1 MSEDVAQRPAVIFL
15 SYRRGD
21 TQWAARGIY
30 DRLVDRYGRKNV
42 FRDLDAIPP
51 GARFR
56 DYVERKISE
65 SDILILLIGKAWA
78 SYADETGRRRLEHPR
93 DPVRLELETALRLG
107 LPIIPVRVE
116 GAPMPTEGDLVPSIV
131 DLLEFNAAEVT
142 DSRWEYDVDRLL
154 WAINE
159 TVEGRLRPSAP
170 NSAGDR
176 DAEAQARRDAEAR
189 ARREAEEKA
198 RQEAEKAR
206 QEAEERARRDAEEKA
221 HREADER
228 ARRDAEAQARR
239 DAEAQACR
247 EAEEE
252 ARQEAERARQE
263 AEELARRDAEA
274 KARREADERA
284 RRDAEAQARR
294 DAEAQARREAEAQAR
309 REAEAQARREAEE
322 KARQEAEELAR
333 RDAEAKARRE
343 ADERA
348 RRDAEAQARRDA
360 EAQARRDAEAQARQE
375 AEKARQEAEERA
387 GRDAEAKARRE
398 ADEQAP
404 RDAEAQGRRDAKE
417 AEHRARTDQQ
427 AREERAVE
435 AASSP
440 PEVVERVQ
448 PRSSRTARI
457 LSRRW
462 ANILAAVLAIGGV
475 VVLISYLRSAKP
487 LEATIMN
494 HLPDSLR
501 ASCAAT
507 DRAATCH
514 LKDGTVV
521 FYRLFDTVTEAKENV
536 SDGHQVE
543 PDSNPCPPP
552 TPPPVNTSVVC
563 RYAVGPETGLAM
575 FSYTAKDAHRIYI
588 SRWVPDAEPRLR
600 GEMSTENANQTDWE
614 TLEKNLTELVKA
626 R

>member
-93 DPVRLELETALRLG
+93 DPVRLELEIALRLG

-170 NSAGDR
+170 NSVGDR
-176 DAEAQARRDAEAR
+176 DTEAQT
-189 ARREAEEKA
+189 
-198 RQEAEKAR
+198 
-206 QEAEERARRDAEEKA
+206 
-221 HREADER
+221 
-228 ARRDAEAQARR
+228 
-239 DAEAQACR
+239 
-247 EAEEE
+247 
-252 ARQEAERARQE
+252 
-263 AEELARRDAEA
+263 
-274 KARREADERA
+274 
-284 RRDAEAQARR
+284 RR
-294 DAEAQARREAEAQAR
+294 DAEAQARREAEG
-309 REAEAQARREAEE
+309 
-322 KARQEAEELAR
+322 KARQEAEERAR
-333 RDAEAKARRE
+333 QDAE
-343 ADERA
+343 ERA
-348 RRDAEAQARRDA
+348 RRDAEEKGRREADGQARRDA
-360 EAQARRDAEAQARQE
+360 EAQA
-375 AEKARQEAEERA
+375 
-387 GRDAEAKARRE
+387 GREAKE
-398 ADEQAP
+398 P
-404 RDAEAQGRRDAKE
+404 
-417 AEHRARTDQQ
+417 EHRAGTDQQ
-427 AREERAVE
+427 GREERAVR

-462 ANILAAVLAIGGV
+462 ANILAATLAIGGV
-475 VVLISYLRSAKP
+475 VVLISYLRSARP
-487 LEATIMN
+487 VEATIMN
-494 HLPDSLR
+494 HLPGDLR
-501 ASCAAT
+501 ASCMSTRDQSANCRLA
-507 DRAATCH
+507 DR
-514 LKDGTVV
+514 TVV
-521 FYRLFDTVTEAKENV
+521 FYSLFDTVDEARADV
-536 SDGHQVE
+536 VE
-543 PDSNPCPPP
+543 GDEIAPYGDPCPPSA
-552 TPPPVNTSVVC
+552 PPAGIPVVC
-563 RYAVGPETGLAM
+563 RYSVGAEKGVVR
-575 FSYTAKDAHRIYI
+575 FSYTSKGGQSFYL
-588 SRWVPDAEPRLR
+588 SRWSPDGEPLR
-600 GEMSTENANQTDWE
+600 GEMSTPHANPQDWATLRENWILLAGM
-614 TLEKNLTELVKA
+614 

>member
-93 DPVRLELETALRLG
+93 DPVRLELEIALRLG

-170 NSAGDR
+170 NSVGDRDTEAQTRR
-176 DAEAQARRDAEAR
+176 DAEAQARR
-189 ARREAEEKA
+189 EAEGKA

-206 QEAEERARRDAEEKA
+206 QEAEERARRDAEEKGR
-221 HREADER
+221 READG
-228 ARRDAEAQARR
+228 QARR
-239 DAEAQACR
+239 DAEAQAGR
-247 EAEEE
+247 EA
-252 ARQEAERARQE
+252 
-263 AEELARRDAEA
+263 
-274 KARREADERA
+274 
-284 RRDAEAQARR
+284 
-294 DAEAQARREAEAQAR
+294 
-309 REAEAQARREAEE
+309 
-322 KARQEAEELAR
+322 
-333 RDAEAKARRE
+333 
-343 ADERA
+343 
-348 RRDAEAQARRDA
+348 
-360 EAQARRDAEAQARQE
+360 
-375 AEKARQEAEERA
+375 
-387 GRDAEAKARRE
+387 
-398 ADEQAP
+398 
-404 RDAEAQGRRDAKE
+404 KE
-417 AEHRARTDQQ
+417 PEHRAGTDQQ
-427 AREERAVE
+427 GREERAVQ

-462 ANILAAVLAIGGV
+462 ANILAATLAIGGV
-475 VVLISYLRSAKP
+475 VVLISYLRSARP
-487 LEATIMN
+487 VEATIMN
-494 HLPDSLR
+494 HLPGDLR
-501 ASCAAT
+501 ASCMSTRDQSANCRLA
-507 DRAATCH
+507 DR
-514 LKDGTVV
+514 TVV
-521 FYRLFDTVTEAKENV
+521 FYSLFDTVDEARADV
-536 SDGHQVE
+536 VE
-543 PDSNPCPPP
+543 GDEIAPYGDPCPPSA
-552 TPPPVNTSVVC
+552 PPAGIPVVC
-563 RYAVGPETGLAM
+563 RYSVGAEKGVVR
-575 FSYTAKDAHRIYI
+575 FSYTSKGGQSFYL
-588 SRWVPDAEPRLR
+588 SRWSPDGEPLR
-600 GEMSTENANQTDWE
+600 GEMSTPHANPQDWATLRENWILLAGM
-614 TLEKNLTELVKA
+614 

>member
-93 DPVRLELETALRLG
+93 DPVRLELEIALRLG

-170 NSAGDR
+170 NSVGDR
-176 DAEAQARRDAEAR
+176 DTEAQARRDAEAQ
-189 ARREAEEKA
+189 ARREAEGKA
-198 RQEAEKAR
+198 RQEAEERAR
-206 QEAEERARRDAEEKA
+206 QDAEERARRDAEEKA
-221 HREADER
+221 HREADE
-228 ARRDAEAQARR
+228 
-239 DAEAQACR
+239 
-247 EAEEE
+247 
-252 ARQEAERARQE
+252 
-263 AEELARRDAEA
+263 
-274 KARREADERA
+274 
-284 RRDAEAQARR
+284 
-294 DAEAQARREAEAQAR
+294 
-309 REAEAQARREAEE
+309 
-322 KARQEAEELAR
+322 
-333 RDAEAKARRE
+333 
-343 ADERA
+343 
-348 RRDAEAQARRDA
+348 QARRDA

-375 AEKARQEAEERA
+375 AEERA
-387 GRDAEAKARRE
+387 RRDAEEKGRRE
-398 ADEQAP
+398 ADGQAR
-404 RDAEAQGRRDAKE
+404 RDAEAQAGREAKE
-417 AEHRARTDQQ
+417 PEHRAGTDQQ
-427 AREERAVE
+427 GREERAVQ

-462 ANILAAVLAIGGV
+462 ANILAATLAIGGV
-475 VVLISYLRSAKP
+475 VVLISYLRSARP
-487 LEATIMN
+487 VEATIMN
-494 HLPDSLR
+494 HLPGDLR
-501 ASCAAT
+501 ASCMSTRDQSANCRLA
-507 DRAATCH
+507 DR
-514 LKDGTVV
+514 TVV
-521 FYRLFDTVTEAKENV
+521 FYSLFDTVDEARADV
-536 SDGHQVE
+536 VE
-543 PDSNPCPPP
+543 GDEIAPYGDPCPPSA
-552 TPPPVNTSVVC
+552 PPAGIPVVC
-563 RYAVGPETGLAM
+563 RYSVGAEKGVVR
-575 FSYTAKDAHRIYI
+575 FSYTSKGGQSFYL
-588 SRWVPDAEPRLR
+588 SRWSPDGEPLR
-600 GEMSTENANQTDWE
+600 GEMSTPHANPRDWATLRENWILLAGM
-614 TLEKNLTELVKA
+614 

>member
-93 DPVRLELETALRLG
+93 DPVRLELEIALRLG

-170 NSAGDR
+170 NSVGDRDTEAQTRR
-176 DAEAQARRDAEAR
+176 DAEAQARR
-189 ARREAEEKA
+189 EAEGKA
-198 RQEAEKAR
+198 RHEAEKAR
-206 QEAEERARRDAEEKA
+206 QEAEERARRDAEE
-221 HREADER
+221 
-228 ARRDAEAQARR
+228 
-239 DAEAQACR
+239 
-247 EAEEE
+247 
-252 ARQEAERARQE
+252 
-263 AEELARRDAEA
+263 

-294 DAEAQARREAEAQAR
+294 DAEAQAS
-309 REAEAQARREAEE
+309 
-322 KARQEAEELAR
+322 
-333 RDAEAKARRE
+333 
-343 ADERA
+343 
-348 RRDAEAQARRDA
+348 
-360 EAQARRDAEAQARQE
+360 RDAEAQARQE
-375 AEKARQEAEERA
+375 AEERA
-387 GRDAEAKARRE
+387 RRDAEEKGRRE
-398 ADEQAP
+398 ADGQAR
-404 RDAEAQGRRDAKE
+404 RDAEAQAGREAKE
-417 AEHRARTDQQ
+417 PEHRAGTDQQ
-427 AREERAVE
+427 GREERAVQ

-462 ANILAAVLAIGGV
+462 ANILAATLAIGGV
-475 VVLISYLRSAKP
+475 VVLISYLRSARP
-487 LEATIMN
+487 VEATIMN
-494 HLPDSLR
+494 HLPGDLR
-501 ASCAAT
+501 ASCMSTRDQSANCRLA
-507 DRAATCH
+507 DR
-514 LKDGTVV
+514 TVV
-521 FYRLFDTVTEAKENV
+521 FYSLFDTVDEARADV
-536 SDGHQVE
+536 VE
-543 PDSNPCPPP
+543 GDEIAPYGDPCPPSA
-552 TPPPVNTSVVC
+552 PPAGIPVVC
-563 RYAVGPETGLAM
+563 RYSVGAEKGVVR
-575 FSYTAKDAHRIYI
+575 FSYTSKGGQSFYL
-588 SRWVPDAEPRLR
+588 SRWSPDGEPLR
-600 GEMSTENANQTDWE
+600 GEMSTPHANPQDWATLRENWILLAGM
-614 TLEKNLTELVKA
+614 

>member
-93 DPVRLELETALRLG
+93 DPVRLELEIALRLG

-170 NSAGDR
+170 NSVGDR
-176 DAEAQARRDAEAR
+176 DT
-189 ARREAEEKA
+189 
-198 RQEAEKAR
+198 
-206 QEAEERARRDAEEKA
+206 
-221 HREADER
+221 
-228 ARRDAEAQARR
+228 EAQARR
-239 DAEAQACR
+239 DAEAQARR
-247 EAEEE
+247 EAEGK
-252 ARQEAERARQE
+252 ARQE
-263 AEELARRDAEA
+263 AEERARQDAEERARRDAEE

-294 DAEAQARREAEAQAR
+294 DAEAQAS
-309 REAEAQARREAEE
+309 
-322 KARQEAEELAR
+322 
-333 RDAEAKARRE
+333 
-343 ADERA
+343 
-348 RRDAEAQARRDA
+348 
-360 EAQARRDAEAQARQE
+360 RDAEAQARQE
-375 AEKARQEAEERA
+375 AEERA
-387 GRDAEAKARRE
+387 RRDAEEKGRRE
-398 ADEQAP
+398 ADGQAR
-404 RDAEAQGRRDAKE
+404 RDAEAQAGREAKE
-417 AEHRARTDQQ
+417 PEHRAGTDQQ
-427 AREERAVE
+427 GREERAVQ

-462 ANILAAVLAIGGV
+462 ANILAATLAIGGV
-475 VVLISYLRSAKP
+475 VVLISYLRSARP
-487 LEATIMN
+487 VEATIMN
-494 HLPDSLR
+494 HLPGDLR
-501 ASCAAT
+501 ASCMSTRDQSANCRLA
-507 DRAATCH
+507 DR
-514 LKDGTVV
+514 TVV
-521 FYRLFDTVTEAKENV
+521 FYSLFDTVDEARADV
-536 SDGHQVE
+536 VE
-543 PDSNPCPPP
+543 GDEIAPYGDPCPPSA
-552 TPPPVNTSVVC
+552 PPAGIPVVC
-563 RYAVGPETGLAM
+563 RYSVGAEKGVVR
-575 FSYTAKDAHRIYI
+575 FSYTSKGGQSFYL
-588 SRWVPDAEPRLR
+588 SRWSPDGEPLR
-600 GEMSTENANQTDWE
+600 GEMSTPHANPQDWATLRENWILLAGM
-614 TLEKNLTELVKA
+614 

>member
-93 DPVRLELETALRLG
+93 DPVRLELEIALRLG

-170 NSAGDR
+170 NSVGDRDTEAQTRR
-176 DAEAQARRDAEAR
+176 DAEAQARR
-189 ARREAEEKA
+189 EAEGKA

-206 QEAEERARRDAEEKA
+206 QEAEERARRDAEE
-221 HREADER
+221 
-228 ARRDAEAQARR
+228 
-239 DAEAQACR
+239 
-247 EAEEE
+247 
-252 ARQEAERARQE
+252 
-263 AEELARRDAEA
+263 
-274 KARREADERA
+274 
-284 RRDAEAQARR
+284 
-294 DAEAQARREAEAQAR
+294 
-309 REAEAQARREAEE
+309 
-322 KARQEAEELAR
+322 
-333 RDAEAKARRE
+333 KARRE

-375 AEKARQEAEERA
+375 AEERA
-387 GRDAEAKARRE
+387 RRDAEEKGRRE
-398 ADEQAP
+398 ADGQAR
-404 RDAEAQGRRDAKE
+404 RDAEAQAGREAKE
-417 AEHRARTDQQ
+417 PEHRAGTDQQ
-427 AREERAVE
+427 GREERAVQ

-462 ANILAAVLAIGGV
+462 ANILAATLAIGGV
-475 VVLISYLRSAKP
+475 VVLISYLRSARP
-487 LEATIMN
+487 VEATIMN
-494 HLPDSLR
+494 HLPGDLR
-501 ASCAAT
+501 ASCMSTRDQSANCRLA
-507 DRAATCH
+507 DR
-514 LKDGTVV
+514 TVV
-521 FYRLFDTVTEAKENV
+521 FYSLFDTVDEARADV
-536 SDGHQVE
+536 VE
-543 PDSNPCPPP
+543 GDEIAPYGDPCPPSA
-552 TPPPVNTSVVC
+552 PPAGIPVVC
-563 RYAVGPETGLAM
+563 RYSVGAEKGVVR
-575 FSYTAKDAHRIYI
+575 FSYTSKGGQSFYL
-588 SRWVPDAEPRLR
+588 SRWSPDGEPLR
-600 GEMSTENANQTDWE
+600 GEMSTPHANPQDWATLRENWILLAGM
-614 TLEKNLTELVKA
+614 

>member
-93 DPVRLELETALRLG
+93 DPVRLELEIALRLG

-170 NSAGDR
+170 NSVGDRDTEAQTRRDAEAQARREAEGKARQEAEERARQEAEERARRDAEEKARREADERARR
-176 DAEAQARRDAEAR
+176 DAEAQARRDAEAQASR
-189 ARREAEEKA
+189 DAEA
-198 RQEAEKAR
+198 QAR

-239 DAEAQACR
+239 DAEAQA
-247 EAEEE
+247 
-252 ARQEAERARQE
+252 
-263 AEELARRDAEA
+263 
-274 KARREADERA
+274 
-284 RRDAEAQARR
+284 
-294 DAEAQARREAEAQAR
+294 
-309 REAEAQARREAEE
+309 
-322 KARQEAEELAR
+322 
-333 RDAEAKARRE
+333 
-343 ADERA
+343 

-375 AEKARQEAEERA
+375 AEERA
-387 GRDAEAKARRE
+387 RRDAEEKGRRE
-398 ADEQAP
+398 ADGQAR
-404 RDAEAQGRRDAKE
+404 RDAEAQAGREAKE
-417 AEHRARTDQQ
+417 PEHRAGTDQQ
-427 AREERAVE
+427 GREERAVQ

-462 ANILAAVLAIGGV
+462 ANILAATLAIGGV
-475 VVLISYLRSAKP
+475 VVLISYLRSARP
-487 LEATIMN
+487 VEATIMN
-494 HLPDSLR
+494 HLPGDLR
-501 ASCAAT
+501 ASCMSTRDQSANCRLA
-507 DRAATCH
+507 DR
-514 LKDGTVV
+514 TVV
-521 FYRLFDTVTEAKENV
+521 FYSLFDTVDEARADV
-536 SDGHQVE
+536 VE
-543 PDSNPCPPP
+543 GDEIAPYGDPCPPSA
-552 TPPPVNTSVVC
+552 PPAGIPVVC
-563 RYAVGPETGLAM
+563 RYSVGAEKGVVR
-575 FSYTAKDAHRIYI
+575 FSYTSKGGQSFYL
-588 SRWVPDAEPRLR
+588 SRWSPDGEPLR
-600 GEMSTENANQTDWE
+600 GEMSTPHANPQDWATLRENWILLAGM
-614 TLEKNLTELVKA
+614 

>member
-93 DPVRLELETALRLG
+93 DPVRLELEIALRLG

-170 NSAGDR
+170 NSVGDR
-176 DAEAQARRDAEAR
+176 DTEAQARRDAEAQ
-189 ARREAEEKA
+189 ARREAEGKA

-221 HREADER
+221 
-228 ARRDAEAQARR
+228 
-239 DAEAQACR
+239 
-247 EAEEE
+247 
-252 ARQEAERARQE
+252 
-263 AEELARRDAEA
+263 
-274 KARREADERA
+274 RREADERA
-284 RRDAEAQARR
+284 RRDAEAQAR
-294 DAEAQARREAEAQAR
+294 
-309 REAEAQARREAEE
+309 
-322 KARQEAEELAR
+322 QEAE
-333 RDAEAKARRE
+333 
-343 ADERA
+343 ERA
-348 RRDAEAQARRDA
+348 RRDAEEKGRREADGQARRDA
-360 EAQARRDAEAQARQE
+360 EAQA
-375 AEKARQEAEERA
+375 
-387 GRDAEAKARRE
+387 GREAKE
-398 ADEQAP
+398 P
-404 RDAEAQGRRDAKE
+404 
-417 AEHRARTDQQ
+417 EHRAGTDQQ
-427 AREERAVE
+427 GREERAVQ

-462 ANILAAVLAIGGV
+462 ANILAATLAIGGV
-475 VVLISYLRSAKP
+475 VVLISYLRSARP
-487 LEATIMN
+487 VEATIMN
-494 HLPDSLR
+494 HLPGDLR
-501 ASCAAT
+501 ASCMSTRDQSANCRLA
-507 DRAATCH
+507 DR
-514 LKDGTVV
+514 TVV
-521 FYRLFDTVTEAKENV
+521 FYSLFDTVDEARADV
-536 SDGHQVE
+536 VE
-543 PDSNPCPPP
+543 GDEIAPYGDPCPPSA
-552 TPPPVNTSVVC
+552 PPAGIPVVC
-563 RYAVGPETGLAM
+563 RYSVGAEKGVVR
-575 FSYTAKDAHRIYI
+575 FSYTSKGGQSFYL
-588 SRWVPDAEPRLR
+588 SRWSPDGEPLR
-600 GEMSTENANQTDWE
+600 GEMSTPHANPQDWATLRENWILLAGM
-614 TLEKNLTELVKA
+614 

>member
-93 DPVRLELETALRLG
+93 DPVRLELEIALRLG

-170 NSAGDR
+170 NSVGDRDTEAQTRRDAEAQARREAEGKARQEAEERARQEAEERARRDAEEKARREADERARR
-176 DAEAQARRDAEAR
+176 DAEAQARRDAEAQASR
-189 ARREAEEKA
+189 DAEA
-198 RQEAEKAR
+198 QAR

-239 DAEAQACR
+239 DAEAQA
-247 EAEEE
+247 
-252 ARQEAERARQE
+252 
-263 AEELARRDAEA
+263 
-274 KARREADERA
+274 

-294 DAEAQARREAEAQAR
+294 DAEAQ
-309 REAEAQARREAEE
+309 
-322 KARQEAEELAR
+322 
-333 RDAEAKARRE
+333 
-343 ADERA
+343 A

-375 AEKARQEAEERA
+375 AEERA
-387 GRDAEAKARRE
+387 RRDAEEKGRRE
-398 ADEQAP
+398 ADGQAR
-404 RDAEAQGRRDAKE
+404 RDAEAQAGREAKE
-417 AEHRARTDQQ
+417 PEHRAGTDQQ
-427 AREERAVE
+427 GREERAVQ

-462 ANILAAVLAIGGV
+462 ANILAATLAIGGV
-475 VVLISYLRSAKP
+475 VVLISYLRSARP
-487 LEATIMN
+487 VEATIMN
-494 HLPDSLR
+494 HLPGDLR
-501 ASCAAT
+501 ASCMSTRDQSANCRLA
-507 DRAATCH
+507 DR
-514 LKDGTVV
+514 TVV
-521 FYRLFDTVTEAKENV
+521 FYSLFDTVDEARADV
-536 SDGHQVE
+536 VE
-543 PDSNPCPPP
+543 GDEIAPYGDPCPPSA
-552 TPPPVNTSVVC
+552 PPAGIPVVC
-563 RYAVGPETGLAM
+563 RYSVGAEKGVVR
-575 FSYTAKDAHRIYI
+575 FSYTSKGGQSFYL
-588 SRWVPDAEPRLR
+588 SRWSPDGEPLR
-600 GEMSTENANQTDWE
+600 GEMSTPHANPQDWATLRENWILLAGM
-614 TLEKNLTELVKA
+614 

>member
-93 DPVRLELETALRLG
+93 DPVRLELEIALRLG

-170 NSAGDR
+170 NSVGDRDTEAQTRRDAEAQARREAEGKARQEAEERARQEAEERARRDAEEKARREADERARR
-176 DAEAQARRDAEAR
+176 DAEAQARRDAEAQASR
-189 ARREAEEKA
+189 DAEA
-198 RQEAEKAR
+198 QAR

-239 DAEAQACR
+239 DAEAQAS
-247 EAEEE
+247 
-252 ARQEAERARQE
+252 
-263 AEELARRDAEA
+263 
-274 KARREADERA
+274 
-284 RRDAEAQARR
+284 
-294 DAEAQARREAEAQAR
+294 
-309 REAEAQARREAEE
+309 REAEE
-322 KARQEAEELAR
+322 K
-333 RDAEAKARRE
+333 
-343 ADERA
+343 
-348 RRDAEAQARRDA
+348 
-360 EAQARRDAEAQARQE
+360 ARQE

-387 GRDAEAKARRE
+387 RRDAEEKGRRE
-398 ADEQAP
+398 ADGQAR
-404 RDAEAQGRRDAKE
+404 RDAEAQAGREAKE
-417 AEHRARTDQQ
+417 PEHRAGTDQQ
-427 AREERAVE
+427 GREERAVQ

-462 ANILAAVLAIGGV
+462 ANILAATLAIGGV
-475 VVLISYLRSAKP
+475 VVLISYLRSARP
-487 LEATIMN
+487 VEATIMN
-494 HLPDSLR
+494 HLPGDLR
-501 ASCAAT
+501 ASCMSTRDQSANCRLA
-507 DRAATCH
+507 DR
-514 LKDGTVV
+514 TVV
-521 FYRLFDTVTEAKENV
+521 FYSLFDTVDEARADV
-536 SDGHQVE
+536 VE
-543 PDSNPCPPP
+543 GDEIAPYGDPCPPSA
-552 TPPPVNTSVVC
+552 PPAGIPVVC
-563 RYAVGPETGLAM
+563 RYSVGAEKGVVR
-575 FSYTAKDAHRIYI
+575 FSYTSKGGQSFYL
-588 SRWVPDAEPRLR
+588 SRWSPDGEPLR
-600 GEMSTENANQTDWE
+600 GEMSTLHADPQDWATLRENWILLAGM
-614 TLEKNLTELVKA
+614 

>member
-93 DPVRLELETALRLG
+93 DPVRLELEIALRLG

-170 NSAGDR
+170 NSVGDRDTEAQTRR
-176 DAEAQARRDAEAR
+176 DAEAQARR
-189 ARREAEEKA
+189 EAEG
-198 RQEAEKAR
+198 KAR
-206 QEAEERARRDAEEKA
+206 QEAEERARQDAE
-221 HREADER
+221 ER
-228 ARRDAEAQARR
+228 ARRDAE
-239 DAEAQACR
+239 E
-247 EAEEE
+247 
-252 ARQEAERARQE
+252 
-263 AEELARRDAEA
+263 

-294 DAEAQARREAEAQAR
+294 DAEAQASRDAEAQAR
-309 REAEAQARREAEE
+309 RDAEAQ
-322 KARQEAEELAR
+322 
-333 RDAEAKARRE
+333 
-343 ADERA
+343 A

-375 AEKARQEAEERA
+375 AEERA
-387 GRDAEAKARRE
+387 RRDAEEKGRRE
-398 ADEQAP
+398 ADGQAR
-404 RDAEAQGRRDAKE
+404 RDAEAQAGREAKE
-417 AEHRARTDQQ
+417 PEHRAGTDQQ
-427 AREERAVE
+427 GREERAVQ

-462 ANILAAVLAIGGV
+462 ANILAATLAIGGV
-475 VVLISYLRSAKP
+475 VVLISYLRSARP
-487 LEATIMN
+487 VEATIMN
-494 HLPDSLR
+494 HLPGDLR
-501 ASCAAT
+501 ASCMSTRDQSANCRLA
-507 DRAATCH
+507 DR
-514 LKDGTVV
+514 TVV
-521 FYRLFDTVTEAKENV
+521 FYSLFDTVDEARADV
-536 SDGHQVE
+536 VE
-543 PDSNPCPPP
+543 GDEIAPYGDPCPPSA
-552 TPPPVNTSVVC
+552 PPAGIPVVC
-563 RYAVGPETGLAM
+563 RYSVGAEKGVVR
-575 FSYTAKDAHRIYI
+575 FSYTSKGGQSFYL
-588 SRWVPDAEPRLR
+588 SRWSPDGEPLR
-600 GEMSTENANQTDWE
+600 GEMSTPHANPQDWATLRENWILLAGM
-614 TLEKNLTELVKA
+614 

>member
-93 DPVRLELETALRLG
+93 DPVRLELEIALRLG

-170 NSAGDR
+170 NSVGDRDTEAQTRRDAEAQARREAEGKARQEAEERARQDAEERARRDAEEKARREADERARR
-176 DAEAQARRDAEAR
+176 DAEAQARRDAEAQASR
-189 ARREAEEKA
+189 DAEA
-198 RQEAEKAR
+198 QAR

-239 DAEAQACR
+239 DAEAQA
-247 EAEEE
+247 
-252 ARQEAERARQE
+252 
-263 AEELARRDAEA
+263 
-274 KARREADERA
+274 
-284 RRDAEAQARR
+284 
-294 DAEAQARREAEAQAR
+294 
-309 REAEAQARREAEE
+309 
-322 KARQEAEELAR
+322 
-333 RDAEAKARRE
+333 
-343 ADERA
+343 

-375 AEKARQEAEERA
+375 AEERA
-387 GRDAEAKARRE
+387 RRDAEEKGRRE
-398 ADEQAP
+398 ADGQAR
-404 RDAEAQGRRDAKE
+404 RDAEAQAGREAKE
-417 AEHRARTDQQ
+417 PEHRAGTDQQ
-427 AREERAVE
+427 GREERAVQ

-462 ANILAAVLAIGGV
+462 ANILAATLAIGGV
-475 VVLISYLRSAKP
+475 VVLISYLRSARP
-487 LEATIMN
+487 VEATIMN
-494 HLPDSLR
+494 HLPGDLR
-501 ASCAAT
+501 ASCMSTRDQSANCRLA
-507 DRAATCH
+507 DR
-514 LKDGTVV
+514 TVV
-521 FYRLFDTVTEAKENV
+521 FYSLFDTVDEARADV
-536 SDGHQVE
+536 VE
-543 PDSNPCPPP
+543 GDEIAPYGDPCPPSA
-552 TPPPVNTSVVC
+552 PPAGIPVVC
-563 RYAVGPETGLAM
+563 RYSVGAEKGVVR
-575 FSYTAKDAHRIYI
+575 FSYTSKGGQSFYL
-588 SRWVPDAEPRLR
+588 SRWSPDGEPLR
-600 GEMSTENANQTDWE
+600 GEMSTPHANPQDWATLRENWILLAGM
-614 TLEKNLTELVKA
+614 

>member
-93 DPVRLELETALRLG
+93 DPVRLELEIALRLG

-170 NSAGDR
+170 NSVGDRDTEAQTRR
-176 DAEAQARRDAEAR
+176 DAEAQARR
-189 ARREAEEKA
+189 EAEGKA
-198 RQEAEKAR
+198 RQEAEERAR
-206 QEAEERARRDAEEKA
+206 QEAEERARRDAEEKGR
-221 HREADER
+221 READG
-228 ARRDAEAQARR
+228 QARR
-239 DAEAQACR
+239 DAEAQAGR
-247 EAEEE
+247 EA
-252 ARQEAERARQE
+252 
-263 AEELARRDAEA
+263 
-274 KARREADERA
+274 
-284 RRDAEAQARR
+284 
-294 DAEAQARREAEAQAR
+294 
-309 REAEAQARREAEE
+309 
-322 KARQEAEELAR
+322 
-333 RDAEAKARRE
+333 
-343 ADERA
+343 
-348 RRDAEAQARRDA
+348 
-360 EAQARRDAEAQARQE
+360 
-375 AEKARQEAEERA
+375 
-387 GRDAEAKARRE
+387 
-398 ADEQAP
+398 
-404 RDAEAQGRRDAKE
+404 KE
-417 AEHRARTDQQ
+417 PEHRAGTDQQ
-427 AREERAVE
+427 GREERAVQ

-462 ANILAAVLAIGGV
+462 ANILAATLAIGGV
-475 VVLISYLRSAKP
+475 VVLISYLRSARP
-487 LEATIMN
+487 VEATIMN
-494 HLPDSLR
+494 HLPGDLR
-501 ASCAAT
+501 ASCMST
-507 DRAATCH
+507 RDQSATCR
-514 LKDGTVV
+514 LADRTVV
-521 FYRLFDTVTEAKENV
+521 FYSLFDTVDEARTDV
-536 SDGHQVE
+536 VE
-543 PDSNPCPPP
+543 GDEIAPYGDPCPPSA
-552 TPPPVNTSVVC
+552 PPAGIPVVC
-563 RYAVGPETGLAM
+563 RYSVGAEKGVVR
-575 FSYTAKDAHRIYI
+575 FSYTSKGGQSFYL
-588 SRWVPDAEPRLR
+588 SRWSPDGEPLR
-600 GEMSTENANQTDWE
+600 GEMSTPHANPQDWATLRENWILLAGM
-614 TLEKNLTELVKA
+614 

>member
-93 DPVRLELETALRLG
+93 DPVRLELEIALRLG

-170 NSAGDR
+170 NSVGDRDTEAQTRRDAEAQARREAEGKARQEAEERARQEAEERARRDAEEKARREADERARR
-176 DAEAQARRDAEAR
+176 DAEAQARRDAEAQASR
-189 ARREAEEKA
+189 DAEA
-198 RQEAEKAR
+198 QAR

-239 DAEAQACR
+239 DAEAQA
-247 EAEEE
+247 
-252 ARQEAERARQE
+252 
-263 AEELARRDAEA
+263 
-274 KARREADERA
+274 
-284 RRDAEAQARR
+284 
-294 DAEAQARREAEAQAR
+294 
-309 REAEAQARREAEE
+309 
-322 KARQEAEELAR
+322 
-333 RDAEAKARRE
+333 
-343 ADERA
+343 
-348 RRDAEAQARRDA
+348 RRDA

-375 AEKARQEAEERA
+375 AEERA
-387 GRDAEAKARRE
+387 RRDAEEKGRRE
-398 ADEQAP
+398 ADGQAR
-404 RDAEAQGRRDAKE
+404 RDAEAQAGREAKE
-417 AEHRARTDQQ
+417 PEHRAGTDQQ
-427 AREERAVE
+427 GREERAVQ

-462 ANILAAVLAIGGV
+462 ANILAATLAIGGV
-475 VVLISYLRSAKP
+475 VVLISYLRSARP
-487 LEATIMN
+487 VEATIMN
-494 HLPDSLR
+494 HLPGDLR
-501 ASCAAT
+501 ASCMSTRDQSANCRLA
-507 DRAATCH
+507 DR
-514 LKDGTVV
+514 TVV
-521 FYRLFDTVTEAKENV
+521 FYSLFDTVDEARADV
-536 SDGHQVE
+536 VE
-543 PDSNPCPPP
+543 GDEIAPYGDPCPPSA
-552 TPPPVNTSVVC
+552 PPAGIPVVC
-563 RYAVGPETGLAM
+563 RYSVGAEKGVVR
-575 FSYTAKDAHRIYI
+575 FSYTSKGGQSFYL
-588 SRWVPDAEPRLR
+588 SRWSPDGEPLR
-600 GEMSTENANQTDWE
+600 GEMSTPHANPQDWATLRENWILLAGM
-614 TLEKNLTELVKA
+614 